1 MVATLCERCGRMSA
15 DRLVHDDLYHPV
27 PRRRKSELITA
38 VAADGPAHPVPSPEP
53 EAAPSD
59 G

>member
-1 MVATLCERCGRMSA
+1 MST

-27 PRRRKSELITA
+27 PRRRKSELIPD
-38 VAADGPAHPVPSPEP
+38 VGADGLTHPVPGAPEP